1 MATMDPG
8 QRGFGQQRQFNIP
21 DLPFSTPGNMDR
33 FLPSSHRGRGPGGM
47 RPQGPVDRFDE
58 SMGERS
64 RGGQIPPE
72 LLEMLMAMLMSGQGG
87 GRPPQRPPMG
97 GGRPPMGGG
106 RPPMGRPPMGGGRPP
121 MGGGRPPMGG
131 GRPPQRPP
139 MGGGRPPM
147 GGPQRGGQR
156 PPMGGGRP
164 PVIKIE
170 DLVRAI
176 SGRGGG
182 QRPPQADMAVPQA
195 PR

>member
-47 RPQGPVDRFDE
+47 RPQG
-58 SMGERS
+58 
-64 RGGQIPPE
+64 QIPPE
-72 LLEMLMAMLMSGQGG
+72 LLELLMAQFFGDQGG

-106 RPPMGRPPMGGGRPP
+106 RPPMGGGRPP
-121 MGGGRPPMGG
+121 M
-131 GRPPQRPP
+131 
-139 MGGGRPPM
+139 GRPPM

-170 DLVRAI
+170 DLVRAL
-176 SGRGGG
+176 SGGGG
-182 QRPPQADMAVPQA
+182 QRQAPQANMPVPQA
-195 PR
+195 RR

>member
-47 RPQGPVDRFDE
+47 RPQG
-58 SMGERS
+58 
-64 RGGQIPPE
+64 QIPPE
-72 LLEMLMAMLMSGQGG
+72 LLELLMAQLFGGQGG

-97 GGRPPMGGG
+97 GGRPPMG
-106 RPPMGRPPMGGGRPP
+106 
-121 MGGGRPPMGG
+121 
-131 GRPPQRPP
+131 
-139 MGGGRPPM
+139 RPPM

-156 PPMGGGRP
+156 PPMGSGRP

-170 DLVRAI
+170 DLVRAL
-176 SGRGGG
+176 SGGG
-182 QRPPQADMAVPQA
+182 AQRQAPQANMPVPQA
-195 PR
+195 RR

>member
-1 MATMDPG
+1 MANGYMKDSG
-8 QRGFGQQRQFNIP
+8 QRGFGQQYNIP

-33 FLPSSHRGRGPGGM
+33 FLPSSRRG
-47 RPQGPVDRFDE
+47 RPQGPAGDR
-58 SMGERS
+58 
-64 RGGQIPPE
+64 QIPPE
-72 LLEMLMAMLMSGQGG
+72 LLQLLMTALMGG
-87 GRPPQRPPMG
+87 GMDPGLRDRLVQPRINFGPQPRPPMG
-97 GGRPPMGGG
+97 GGRPP
-106 RPPMGRPPMGGGRPP
+106 R
-121 MGGGRPPMGG
+121 
-131 GRPPQRPP
+131 
-139 MGGGRPPM
+139 

-182 QRPPQADMAVPQA
+182 RRPPQQADMAVPQA

>member
-47 RPQGPVDRFDE
+47 RRQGPVDRFDE

-106 RPPMGRPPMGGGRPP
+106 RPPMGGGRPP
-121 MGGGRPPMGG
+121 M
-131 GRPPQRPP
+131 
-139 MGGGRPPM
+139 GRPPM

-170 DLVRAI
+170 DLVRAL
-176 SGRGGG
+176 SGGGG
-182 QRPPQADMAVPQA
+182 QRQAPQANMPVPQA
-195 PR
+195 RR

>member
-8 QRGFGQQRQFNIP
+8 QRGFGQQYNIP

-33 FLPSSHRGRGPGGM
+33 FFPSSHQSSRTQRPAGGR
-47 RPQGPVDRFDE
+47 
-58 SMGERS
+58 
-64 RGGQIPPE
+64 QIPPE
-72 LLEMLMAMLMSGQGG
+72 LLQMLMAMLMGGQGAPGGG

-97 GGRPPMGGG
+97 GGRPPQ
-106 RPPMGRPPMGGGRPP
+106 
-121 MGGGRPPMGG
+121 RPPMGG

>member
-58 SMGERS
+58 SIGERS

-72 LLEMLMAMLMSGQGG
+72 LLEMLMAMLMGGQGG

-106 RPPMGRPPMGGGRPP
+106 RPPMGRPPMGG
-121 MGGGRPPMGG
+121 
-131 GRPPQRPP
+131 
-139 MGGGRPPM
+139 
-147 GGPQRGGQR
+147 PQRGGQR

-170 DLVRAI
+170 DLVRAL
-176 SGRGGG
+176 SGGGG
-182 QRPPQADMAVPQA
+182 QRQAPQANMPVPQA
-195 PR
+195 RR

>member
-8 QRGFGQQRQFNIP
+8 QRGFGQQYNIP
-21 DLPFSTPGNMDR
+21 GLPFDIGADPLTQMRPR
-33 FLPSSHRGRGPGGM
+33 PRGGV
-47 RPQGPVDRFDE
+47 RPQGPA
-58 SMGERS
+58 
-64 RGGQIPPE
+64 GGRQIPPE
-72 LLEMLMAMLMSGQGG
+72 LLQMLMAQFFGG
-87 GRPPQRPPMG
+87 QRPSQ
-97 GGRPPMGGG
+97 
-106 RPPMGRPPMGGGRPP
+106 
-121 MGGGRPPMGG
+121 RPPMGG

-147 GGPQRGGQR
+147 RGGPR
-156 PPMGGGRP
+156 GGGRP

-182 QRPPQADMAVPQA
+182 QRPPQQADMAIPQA